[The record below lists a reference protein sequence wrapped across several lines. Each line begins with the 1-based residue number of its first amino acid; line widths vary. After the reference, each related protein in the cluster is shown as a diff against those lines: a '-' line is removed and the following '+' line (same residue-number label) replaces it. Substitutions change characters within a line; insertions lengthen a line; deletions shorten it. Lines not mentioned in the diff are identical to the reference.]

1 MYKVFLRKIQAL
13 NDWWFLQHMSCRCHQ
28 LSSATMKTILIM
40 VFLHIAAALPQEGSI
55 TCSVP
60 PVEIDQDAVLNCSFP
75 EDLNTTKRDFAVYH
89 YPDDKGDAV
98 VDCWWLK
105 GAMTCSARP
114 EIRYEMTVG
123 HTFTITLQNISSS
136 QTGRYACQI
145 ANYNQNL
152 IQSCELTILS
162 GLGNTCSVT
171 EERSEPSAT
180 LTCYFKEDISKTQVN
195 FTVYRHSGAHKQNV
209 AGCWWEKGQR
219 QCQVA
224 NGYQLT
230 SNQSQVIKIMILE
243 VTKETAGNYSC
254 WHPASPSVQ
263 TETCIIHVR
272 EKVGPQDLDVLM
284 IGLIV
289 GLVVTAILILV
300 AIVILLIYR
309 RRRELKT
316 KDKAENEE
324 SQLMVEQDKK
334 VNEEF
339 LVKSVREMFPNML
352 DDACYFVPPIYFNKV
367 RYKTQTVADQ
377 VVYIPEPSDP
387 TDAEHDKAMRQFLNC
402 FYYIPKTKKEQMFVL
417 TQFNYE
423 DYLNNPGDDFSEHC
437 LPVPE
442 QKEDKNIG
450 CFDILIIHRYY
461 GLMVGV
467 LKTVSEYDSKTNG
480 DELQIDRLI
489 ANDVSAA
496 IPQLNKASGI
506 LHHLMKDLNGTPP
519 VRRFLILPNITLS
532 TLKRALHSHNEV
544 FQNLR
549 KCFATEDSPVRQCLC
564 ADHLSDPKT
573 PTNVDDRC
581 VSKLT
586 DWWDTLNHTTADIS
600 AMTDAIYE
608 SLIARFCGPAT
619 TSCLDKPRRPE
630 SFILPKSLDE
640 AVSLTGDLFERLT
653 LYPDMTDLLT
663 KPRVFLAGPP
673 GTEKTR
679 ILALVGRMWLNEG
692 HVVHIINTST
702 EQSAASVHLKRLLQE
717 KTAAQGSASS
727 SENKVI
733 ILNCNIQDEGN
744 ISNMRNIMRKN
755 SDKKYVWALADDLD
769 PDETK
774 LMQIRQFFR
783 KLHREFQDLHLWAA
797 SYSMDFTPMGRDV
810 HIFRAPL
817 SCPPTV
823 LRKVL
828 QEEDTFGEMQYSESQ
843 YLSLTDGVPVKD
855 FAHKRVEMK
864 GKHICD
870 SCGEEI
876 VKFLKESLR
885 ISGVVTPGG
894 QPSRL
899 QSRDLLV
906 LFEDEVTES
915 TPLVRT
921 LVQSGIPV
929 EVVSN
934 ENLEDTLKNENN
946 VALAAKAGFLCGIK
960 RKVVVYVEGEERR
973 LDTCVRWN
981 RLRGITS
988 CTSQLI
994 ILSSKTPHRVGP
1006 VV

>member
-28 LSSATMKTILIM
+28 LSSTTMKTILI
-40 VFLHIAAALPQEGSI
+40 VCCLHIAAALPQGSI

-60 PVEIDQDAVLNCSFP
+60 PVELDHDAVLNCSFP
-75 EDLNTTKRDFAVYH
+75 ENLNTTKRDFSVYH
-89 YPDDKGDAV
+89 YRDDTGDAV

-114 EIRYEMTVG
+114 EIRYESTVG

-145 ANYNQNL
+145 ANYDQNL

-162 GLGNTCSVT
+162 GLENTCSVT
-171 EERSEPSAT
+171 QERSEPSAT
-180 LTCYFKEDISKTQVN
+180 LTCYFKEDISKTHLN
-195 FTVYRHSGAHKQNV
+195 FTLYKHSGAHKQSV
-209 AGCWWEKGQR
+209 AGCWWEQEQR
-219 QCQVA
+219 QCRVA

-230 SNQSQVIKIMILE
+230 SNQSQVIKITILE

-254 WHPASPSVQ
+254 WHPASPPVHQ
-263 TETCIIHVR
+263 ETCILHVR
-272 EKVGPQDLDVLM
+272 EKVGPEDLDVLM

-289 GLVVTAILILV
+289 GLVAIAILILV
-300 AIVILLIYR
+300 AIVLPLKYKR
-309 RRRELKT
+309 RRKLKT
-316 KDKAENEE
+316 KDNTNNDE
-324 SQLMVEQDKK
+324 SQSMVVKDKK

-377 VVYIPEPSDP
+377 IVYIPEPSDP
-387 TDAEHDKAMRQFLNC
+387 TDVEHDKAMRQFLNC
-402 FYYIPKTKKEQMFVL
+402 FYYIPKTKDEEMFVL

-423 DYLNNPGDDFSEHC
+423 DYLNNPGADFSEHC
-437 LPVPE
+437 LPVPK
-442 QKEDKNIG
+442 QKKDKNIR

-461 GLMVGV
+461 GLVVGV
-467 LKTVSEYDSKTNG
+467 LKTVSEYDAQTNG
-480 DELQIDRLI
+480 DELQIEHLI

-496 IPQLNKASGI
+496 IQQLNKASGI
-506 LHHLMKDLNGTPP
+506 LHHLMKDLKGTPP

-532 TLKRALHSHNEV
+532 TLQRALRSHKKV
-544 FQNLR
+544 YQNLH
-549 KCFATEDSPVRQCLC
+549 KCFATVDSPVRQCLC

-573 PTNVDDRC
+573 PSNVDDRC

-586 DWWDTLNHTTADIS
+586 DWWDTLNPTIADIS
-600 AMTDAIYE
+600 AMTDDIYE

-630 SFILPKSLDE
+630 SFILPKTLDE

-663 KPRVFLAGPP
+663 KPRILLAGPP
-673 GTEKTR
+673 GTGKTR
-679 ILALVGRMWLNEG
+679 MLALVGKMWLHEG
-692 HVVHIINTST
+692 HVVHIINTSK
-702 EQSAASVHLKRLLQE
+702 EQSAASVQLKRLLQ
-717 KTAAQGSASS
+717 KAATAQGSASS
-727 SENKVI
+727 SEDTVV
-733 ILNCNIQDEGN
+733 ILNCNIQDKGN
-744 ISNMRNIMRKN
+744 ISDVINIMKN
-755 SDKKYVWALADDLD
+755 NAGKKFVCALADDLI
-769 PDETK
+769 PDDHKTA
-774 LMQIRQFFR
+774 QINEFFQN
-783 KLHREFQDLHLWAA
+783 LHRKFQNLHLWTA
-797 SYSMDFTPMGRDV
+797 SCSTNYIPMGGDL
-810 HIFRAPL
+810 HDLRAPL

-823 LRKVL
+823 LEKVL
-828 QEEDTFGEMQYSESQ
+828 KQETISGGMPYSESK
-843 YLSLTDGVPVKD
+843 YVSPTDGVPVKV
-855 FAHKRVEMK
+855 FAHKGLQRKEQ
-864 GKHICD
+864 HNCD
-870 SCGEEI
+870 SCCEEI
-876 VKFLKESLR
+876 VRFLAESLR
-885 ISGVVTPGG
+885 ISAVGG
-894 QPSRL
+894 QPSPL

-915 TPLVRT
+915 TPLIRT

-934 ENLEDTLKNENN
+934 ENLEDKLKTENN
-946 VALAAKAGFLCGIK
+946 VAIAAKAGFLCGIK

-973 LDTCVRWN
+973 LDNCGRWN

-994 ILSSKTPHRVGP
+994 VLSSKTPHRVGP
-1006 VV
+1006 AL